1 MIRYTEKCRTQ
12 RCRWNKKNDRA
23 VACSLLTALE
33 NKRYSKTFADK
44 ARKHPLLLH
53 APTVSLCLS

>member
-1 MIRYTEKCRTQ
+1 MENTEMSMEQKERQ
-12 RCRWNKKNDRA
+12 SRSVQLAD
-23 VACSLLTALE
+23 ALE

-44 ARKHPLLLH
+44 ARKHPLLPH